1 MTKEWIAVLR
11 AADAAARWH
20 VHQRHKGVA
29 EEPYVNHLLEVATA
43 RSGVVAIDSIFNI
56 IEPMK
61 REGRPVGR
69 RHLISVVVGDERAAD
84 GTINCRESGSAR
96 GQIEKLSV
104 GVKLM
109 HAHPR
114 RRESLTCRS

>member
-1 MTKEWIAVLR
+1 MFISATRVLLR
-11 AADAAARWH
+11 
-20 VHQRHKGVA
+20 
-29 EEPYVNHLLEVATA
+29 NHMSITCLKLRP

-69 RHLISVVVGDERAAD
+69 RHLISLVVGDERAAD